1 LNYFSLILLLD
12 QLFNYIELEYLKYI
26 FYGIV
31 QGLTEFI
38 PVSSTAHLK
47 IISQL
52 FGINDPGSSLS
63 AIMQLGSIFAIFWYF
78 KKNIFNFY
86 KKNSSKKNS
95 LYFPNRLCKSI
106 FIGTIPIVIFGGVLK
121 LYLPEFSD
129 SLLRSNLSIALVSL
143 LMSLIMFYA
152 DISTN
157 KFINLSNHKYLNSLY
172 IGIAQALAIIPG
184 VSRSGVTISMALFSG
199 WERKDAAKFSFLLGI
214 PSISLV
220 AFVEFFSSINE
231 FSTFTFMQIFVGLC
245 STFIFSLLTIDFLIK
260 YISSNGLRIFI
271 YYRLVFGIL
280 ILLNL

>member
-1 LNYFSLILLLD
+1 M
-12 QLFNYIELEYLKYI
+12 EYLKFI

-78 KKNIFNFY
+78 KKNILYLYNP
-86 KKNSSKKNS
+86 NSRNKNS
-95 LYFPNRLCKSI
+95 LFITKKLYKSI
-106 FIGTIPIVIFGGVLK
+106 FIGTVPIVIFGGIIK
-121 LYLPEFSD
+121 LFLPEFSD

-143 LMSLIMFYA
+143 LMSLIMLYA
-152 DISTN
+152 NISP
-157 KFINLSNHKYLNSLY
+157 KKYINLSNHKYLNSLY
-172 IGIAQALAIIPG
+172 IGIAQALAIVPG
-184 VSRSGVTISMALFSG
+184 VSRSGATISMALLSG
-199 WERKDAAKFSFLLGI
+199 WEKKDAVKFSFILGI

-220 AFVEFFSSINE
+220 GFVEFFSSINK
-231 FSTFTFMQIFVGLC
+231 FSTFSFIQIFVGLC
-245 STFIFSLLTIDFLIK
+245 TTFIFSLLAIDFLIN
-260 YISSNGLRIFI
+260 YISSNGLKIFI
-271 YYRLVFGIL
+271 YYRLIFGIL